1 MKQEVMARL
10 TAKTKEQQLM
20 QILQEEFGQPA
31 GVARALLADIQQCL
45 EGRAEA
51 VKPGQQRVMLVALAA
66 KHGAALSQT
75 AQREVVWTVDAGAE
89 DYEVAVQHG
98 VRAMRRQRLQRL
110 LAEAVEQGAVAS
122 QEDLAR
128 VLQVSVRTIKR
139 DCAAL
144 AAQGIYL
151 PTRGN
156 LKGIG
161 RGQTHKGVIVGRW
174 LRGETYDQI
183 ARATHH
189 SVVSVQRYVQ
199 GFSRVMHLQQ
209 QGVAAAEIAL
219 LLQIGLPL
227 VAEYLAIYQ
236 QHDTPF
242 VRQRL
247 AAQLQRCQQR
257 TQVEKKRLV

>member
-1 MKQEVMARL
+1 MKQNVADRL
-10 TAKTKEQQLM
+10 SAKTKEQQLM
-20 QILQEEFGQPA
+20 QILQEEFHEPP
-31 GVARALLADIQQCL
+31 GVARAILADIQQCL
-45 EGRAEA
+45 EGAAEA
-51 VKPGQQRVMLVALAA
+51 VKPGQQRVMLVALTAR
-66 KHGAALSQT
+66 HGEALAQT
-75 AQREVVWTVDAGAE
+75 RQTEVVWTVDAGAE

-98 VRAMRRQRLQRL
+98 LRAMRRQRLQRL
-110 LAEAVEQGAVAS
+110 LGEAVEQGGAAS

-144 AAQGIYL
+144 EGQGIYL

-161 RGQTHKGVIVGRW
+161 RGQTHKALIVGRW

-199 GFSRVMHLQQ
+199 SFIRVMQLQQ
-209 QGVAAAEIAL
+209 QALAAEEIAL

-227 VAEYLAIYQ
+227 VIEYLAIYEK
-236 QHDTPF
+236 HDTPF

-257 TQVEKKRLV
+257 IQGEKKRLA

>member
-1 MKQEVMARL
+1 MKREVMARL
-10 TAKTKEQQLM
+10 SAKTKEQQLM
-20 QILQEEFGQPA
+20 QILQEEFRQPP
-31 GVARALLADIQQCL
+31 GVARAMLADIQQWL
-45 EGRAEA
+45 EGTAEA
-51 VKPGQQRVMLVALAA
+51 VKPGQQRVMLVALTAR
-66 KHGAALSQT
+66 HGEALAQT
-75 AQREVVWTVDAGAE
+75 RQTEVVWTVDAGAE

-98 VRAMRRQRLQRL
+98 VGAMRRQRLQRL
-110 LAEAVEQGAVAS
+110 LAEAVEQGAAAS

-161 RGQTHKGVIVGRW
+161 RGQTHKGLIVGRW

-183 ARATHH
+183 ARVTHH
-189 SVVSVQRYVQ
+189 SVISVQRYVQ
-199 GFSRVMHLQQ
+199 TFSRVMQLQQ
-209 QGVAAAEIAL
+209 QGVAAEEIAL

-227 VAEYLAIYQ
+227 VAEYLAIYEK
-236 QHDTPF
+236 HDTPF

-247 AAQLQRCQQR
+247 AAQLQRLQQR
-257 TQVEKKRLV
+257 TAAEKKRVI